1 MMKNHDEPVKVNH
14 NPSLYNTSSVPYR
27 TLSMKAQDQAKLMC
41 Y

>member
-14 NPSLYNTSSVPYR
+14 KPSLYNTSSVPYR

>member
-1 MMKNHDEPVKVNH
+1 MMKNHDEPVKINR

-27 TLSMKAQDQAKLMC
+27 TLTMKAQDQAKLMC

>member
-14 NPSLYNTSSVPYR
+14 NPSLYNTSSIPYR